1 MLTLDLTNAP
11 RWHDVAPGV
20 RVQLRPLTTA
30 LMVATRS
37 DPAVEAVPEEA
48 SDEERAVAFANGR
61 PAKAA
66 CGSAR
71 STRWT

>member
-11 RWHDVAPGV
+11 RWHDLAPGV

-37 DPAVEAVPEEA
+37 DPAVEAVPDAAPDEDPDETTDA
-48 SDEERAVAFANGR
+48 DLAVISDEERAMVFA
-61 PAKAA
+61 
-66 CGSAR
+66 
-71 STRWT
+71 